1 MNIDGLNKK
10 DLLNIEFPDYR
21 KSIYNENNIST
32 ATQSTEDEFML
43 GKLPVF
49 QNSAGALLS
58 STGLDGSLRK
68 ILNESDLHN
77 DNKSNLNNVMY
88 HKQIAMLDPQLL
100 MLKVQAVS
108 MRTCTEKVS
117 LMKES
122 NKTNLVSQNNLE
134 KKKIEEYK
142 SQIEEQNKA
151 EEQAKKSKILN
162 TVFGWLGVAV
172 MAVAAIFNPAMW
184 AAVAVSAASL
194 IVNTVAEFDKNAPEI
209 LKKIAG
215 ALEVASVVIS
225 SLAFIGSALLSKVAA
240 NTVMKITSSF
250 IKVGSEK
257 AIHIGAM
264 AGNVI
269 TKMGSSI
276 GNTINGA
283 LYSQYLLNADKFM
296 YALQKEQASI
306 EQLKSESEMNF
317 IKMKDLINDQASNLN
332 DVSRFLSQSMMIRS
346 KISTGLA

>member
-10 DLLNIEFPDYR
+10 ELLNIDLPCYR
-21 KSIYNENNIST
+21 KSIYDKNNIST
-32 ATQSTEDEFML
+32 VTQSTEDEFML
-43 GKLPVF
+43 EKLPSF
-49 QNSAGALLS
+49 QHPAGALLS
-58 STGLDGSLRK
+58 STGLDSSLRK
-68 ILNESDLHN
+68 ILNERDLHN
-77 DNKSNLNNVMY
+77 NNKLNLNNVMF

-108 MRTCTEKVS
+108 MHTCAEKVS

-162 TVFGWLGVAV
+162 TVFGWIGVAV
-172 MAVAAIFNPAMW
+172 MAVTAIFNPVMW

-215 ALEVASVVIS
+215 ALEMASAVIS
-225 SLAFIGSALLSKVAA
+225 SLACIGSILLSKLAA
-240 NTVMKITSSF
+240 STVMKITSSL

-264 AGNVI
+264 VGNVT
-269 TKMGSSI
+269 TKTGSSI
-276 GNTINGA
+276 GNTINEV

-296 YALQKEQASI
+296 YAMQKEQASI
-306 EQLKSESEMNF
+306 EQLKSDSEMNF
-317 IKMKDLINDQASNLN
+317 FKMKDLINDQASNLN